1 MRLDWFYN
9 ISLHHACCNNI
20 IAYAVRLCRKF
31 SIRFS
36 YSKCLRRAHFW
47 LGMRTDCESMKTI
60 AVLFPSSDL
69 GDGRDTRGPYWDL
82 ILIIIRLE
90 AGALQVTCSP
100 LFMRPLAKLWLAA
113 QYWSAVLYAISTT
126 LHNPKQA
133 PQIQA
138 NERNCQP
145 NFRLASNQI
154 ALWVKNIIYLNFL
167 TIAIK

>member
-1 MRLDWFYN
+1 MQKIFHHVFLLEMPQEGAFLARNANRLREHENNSCIIPLQWFRGWKR
-9 ISLHHACCNNI
+9 HARALLRFNFDNNTTGGWC
-20 IAYAVRLCRKF
+20 AA
-31 SIRFS
+31 S
-36 YSKCLRRAHFW
+36 
-47 LGMRTDCESMKTI
+47 D
-60 AVLFPSSDL
+60 VLA
-69 GDGRDTRGPYWDL
+69 L
-82 ILIIIRLE
+82 IY
-90 AGALQVTCSP
+90 
-100 LFMRPLAKLWLAA
+100 MRPLAKLWLAA